1 MLPDECEA
9 FAFEHVVR
17 AFLAVALGQLRFV
30 RKQIKLR
37 RRADHVEVNDVFGT
51 WAKMRLAAGGI
62 IGKEILI
69 QETTQAQSANPEAA
83 GLEEF
88 AA

>member
-1 MLPDECEA
+1 MGRRFRLERLLRLKERVEDEAKAELGRVQSQLGQA
-9 FAFEHVVR
+9 E
-17 AFLAVALGQLRFV
+17 VALGQLRFV

-69 QETTQAQSANPEAA
+69 QDTT
-83 GLEEF
+83 
-88 AA
+88 